1 MHRLILLLI
10 ISFTVQSIQGQDY
23 TEMIGSSFSTVNK
36 TLKQN
41 REGKIEVNNTQVVD
55 GQQVRSLKLIIG
67 DEESYASEVT
77 FLFISDI
84 CIHQLY
90 KLHFEKARDLISKLD
105 KALKKNPIED
115 YVWSEP
121 KKYVDIMYQVKK
133 IPPDHVLAVW
143 LDVRNSLIN

>member
-1 MHRLILLLI
+1 L
-10 ISFTVQSIQGQDY
+10 TVQTIQGQEY
-23 TEMIGSSFSTVNK
+23 AEMLGSSFSTVNK

-55 GQQVRSLKLIIG
+55 GQQVRSLQLIIG

-90 KLHFEKARDLISKLD
+90 KLHFEKARTSFLSSTK
-105 KALKKNPIED
+105 
-115 YVWSEP
+115 
-121 KKYVDIMYQVKK
+121 
-133 IPPDHVLAVW
+133 H
-143 LDVRNSLIN
+143 